1 MSEKWDTRML
11 QLAAL
16 TATWSKDP
24 STKVGAVITDGANRV
39 VSQGYN
45 GLPRGVSD
53 DPAILADRDEKLRRT
68 IHAEMNAV
76 LFAGRSVAGCTIY
89 VTHPPCARCAA
100 VLIQSGIARVVHAD
114 RALRPDWAADLA
126 SARSMFA
133 EAGIT
138 VISQ

>member
-1 MSEKWDTRML
+1 MKWNTRML
-11 QLAAL
+11 ALAELVAG
-16 TATWSKDP
+16 WSKDP
-24 STKVGAVITDGANRV
+24 STQVGAVIADGSHRI

-53 DPAILADRDEKLRRT
+53 DPAVLADRDEKLRRT
-68 IHAEMNAV
+68 IHAEINAV

-126 SARSMFA
+126 SARAMFA
-133 EAGIT
+133 EAG
-138 VISQ
+138 VHVDVQY

>member
-24 STKVGAVITDGANRV
+24 STKVGAVITDSAHRV

-53 DPAILADRDEKLRRT
+53 DPAVLANRDEKLRRT

-76 LFAGRSVAGCTIY
+76 LFAGRPLTGCTIY

-100 VLIQSGIARVVHAD
+100 VLIQAGIRRVVTAD
-114 RALRPDWAADLA
+114 RELGSHWAADLA